1 MRNFANRTIHSSV
14 MISNKDYIQLQAY
27 TRYDGALT
35 AVIWTVSFA
44 LYIAGISN
52 PLSMMAGMGLAVFS
66 PFFIALRLR
75 RFRDGACNGCISF
88 RRAYVYSFSVFCHAA
103 LLFAVA
109 QYVYF
114 AFIDNG
120 YLVGC
125 MTELLNERE
134 AKQMIQG
141 YGMEKAVEESLQAI
155 RTVRPIDYALNNL
168 SLNFIIGLAV
178 SLPIAGTMKR
188 DGSNG

>member
-1 MRNFANRTIHSSV
+1 

-35 AVIWTVSFA
+35 AVVWTVSFA

-66 PFFIALRLR
+66 PFFIAMRLR
-75 RFRDGACNGCISF
+75 RYRDCVLDGCISF
-88 RRAYVYSFSVFCHAA
+88 RRAYIYSFSVFCHAA
-103 LLFAVA
+103 LLFAIA

-114 AFIDNG
+114 AFLDNG
-120 YLVGC
+120 YLIGC
-125 MTELLNERE
+125 MTELLSERE
-134 AKQMIQG
+134 AKQMIQA
-141 YGMEKAVEESLQAI
+141 YGMEKAVNESLQAI

-168 SLNFIIGLAV
+168 SLNFIIGLAA
-178 SLPIAGTMKR
+178 SLPIAGIMRRERR
-188 DGSNG
+188 DG